1 MDTTPPPS
9 GDGHLHAAFLALI
22 SQRSATIVGQS
33 ALVERL
39 LIALLADGH
48 VLVERAPGLTRTGER
63 SDTLG
68 PYGFVV
74 TGTPHT
80 AGSALEPA
88 RLFERHDASRAAF
101 AETSPGD
108 VERAYA
114 DAQQNSSVRIAR
126 TTLGPG
132 DVPAR

>member
-9 GDGHLHAAFLALI
+9 GNSHLHAAFLALI

-48 VLVERAPGLTRTGER
+48 VLVEGAPGLTRTGER
-63 SDTLG
+63 RYTLG
-68 PYGFVV
+68 PYRFVV

-80 AGSALEPA
+80 AGSAL
-88 RLFERHDASRAAF
+88 RTSASVRAA
-101 AETSPGD
+101 
-108 VERAYA
+108 
-114 DAQQNSSVRIAR
+114 
-126 TTLGPG
+126 
-132 DVPAR
+132 